1 MRIGTLELDNPVFSA
16 PMAGVSDKA
25 FRILAWEFG
34 CGLTYTEMVSA
45 KGLCHKNKKT
55 LELIDLSRESGPVA
69 VQIFGSEPLS
79 MAEGARVAEEAGA
92 ALIDINMGCPT
103 PKIVKNGDGA
113 ALMRN
118 LDLAVRIAEAVVKAV
133 KVPVTVKM
141 RKGWDKTEVNAVE
154 LTRALE
160 QVGVSAVTVHGRT
173 REQFYSGEADWNII
187 KEVKGSV
194 NIPVIGNGDI
204 WTPED
209 ARKMMDFT
217 GCDAVMIGRGARG
230 NPWIFKRT
238 TVYLACGELLHEPDY
253 LERLE
258 TAERHLELAL
268 MFKGQ
273 KRALLEM
280 RKHLAWYTRGLPKS
294 AQIREKINRI
304 KDIETLKE
312 FLGEIKEKRG

>member
-1 MRIGTLELDNPVFSA
+1 MKIGTLELENPVFSA

-25 FRILAWEFG
+25 FRIIAREFG

-45 KGLCHKNKKT
+45 KGLCYKNKKT
-55 LELIDLSRESGPVA
+55 LELIDLSWESGPVG
-69 VQIFGSEPLS
+69 VQIFGSDPPS
-79 MAEGARVAEEAGA
+79 MAEGAKAAEKAGA

-113 ALMRN
+113 ALMKN
-118 LDLAVRIAEAVVKAV
+118 VDLAVRIAEAVVKAV

-141 RKGWDKTEVNAVE
+141 RKGWDEAGVNAVE
-154 LTRALE
+154 LAKCLE
-160 QVGVSAVTVHGRT
+160 QVGVAAVTVHGRT
-173 REQFYSGEADWNII
+173 REQFYSGKADWNII
-187 KEVKGSV
+187 KEVKSSV

-209 ARKMMDFT
+209 ARKIMDFT

-230 NPWIFKRT
+230 NPWIFRRT
-238 TVYLACGELLHEPDY
+238 AVYLAYGELLPEPTY

-258 TAERHLELAL
+258 TAERHLELAVL
-268 MFKGQ
+268 FKGEE
-273 KRALLEM
+273 RALLEM
-280 RKHLAWYTRGLPKS
+280 RKHLAWYTKGLPKA
-294 AQIREKINRI
+294 AQIREEVNRV
-304 KDIETLKE
+304 KDIKALKE